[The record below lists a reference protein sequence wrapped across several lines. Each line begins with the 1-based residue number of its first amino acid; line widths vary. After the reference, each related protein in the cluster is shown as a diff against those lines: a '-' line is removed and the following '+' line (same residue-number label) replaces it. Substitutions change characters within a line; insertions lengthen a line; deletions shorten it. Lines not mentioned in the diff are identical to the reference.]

1 MREELRT
8 HILREMLLEDEDY
21 KKTLSSIKK
30 FQMNPTA
37 DQKDLLVN
45 TLRDKITAR
54 AKELLTTPQIEK
66 FIDGISEIGDIED

>member
-66 FIDGISEIGDIED
+66 FIDGISEIGDIEH